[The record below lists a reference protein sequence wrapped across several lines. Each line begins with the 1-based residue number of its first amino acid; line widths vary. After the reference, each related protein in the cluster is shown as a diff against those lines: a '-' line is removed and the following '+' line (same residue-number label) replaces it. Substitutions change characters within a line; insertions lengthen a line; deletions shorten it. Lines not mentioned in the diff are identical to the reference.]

1 MKEALLDTDI
11 LSAFFRNNG
20 PVVTNANVYLQQYR
34 TLNFSIISYYEIMN
48 GLLYKDANNQRQR
61 FSTFSSVNNIIP
73 LTIVVANY
81 AANIFATLR
90 KEGQPIGHTD
100 SLIAG
105 IALAHNLELITN
117 NTAHFKRVA
126 GLQIN
131 NWL

>member
-1 MKEALLDTDI
+1 LLDTDI
-11 LSAFFRNNG
+11 LSALSRNHIS
-20 PVVTNANVYLQQYR
+20 VVANANEYLQQYQR
-34 TLNFSIISYYEIMN
+34 LNFSIISYYEILN
-48 GLLYKDANNQRQR
+48 GLLYKDAKNQLQR
-61 FSTFSSVNNIIP
+61 FSTFSSINNIVP
-73 LTIVVANY
+73 LTLAAANY

-105 IALAHNLELITN
+105 IAMAHNLELITN
-117 NTAHFKRVA
+117 NTAHFNRII